1 MITWKSVKKTPPPL
15 HKEKDQFGV
24 SYRSDNLLVW
34 VADTND
40 GKGAVA
46 HAHAYK
52 LPSTGK
58 IVFSI
63 FGFHGDFTVTHW
75 TEINRPKKSG

>member
-1 MITWKSVKKTPPPL
+1 MITWKSVKKTPPPM
-15 HKEKDQFGV
+15 KKGKDGHC
-24 SYRSDNLLVW
+24 RSDNLLAW

-63 FGFHGDFTVTHW
+63 FGYHGDFTVTHW